1 MMCSISV
8 LIFIVFEQVI
18 HTWTI
23 YTYIHRNCY
32 NKKNYISILK
42 QKKITK
48 VHLKCSNNSIHKQVV
63 IFCSLS
69 LVSWCV
75 FVDGV
80 NHVEIF

>member
-1 MMCSISV
+1 MDN
-8 LIFIVFEQVI
+8 I
-18 HTWTI
+18 HI
-23 YTYIHRNCY
+23 YTQKLLQQ
-32 NKKNYISILK
+32 KKNYISILK